1 MKTIS
6 LKNRII
12 LIISAIVLFTALFV
26 GISLK
31 FNADNN
37 QPRNMPGPELKVGR
51 YYVDGDT
58 SQYYLEVTK
67 EGTIQLKGVD
77 YLEYANWKHL
87 AANEQTPEKK
97 AAIQE
102 IANELSK
109 AYTYKTVYYPGTK
122 ETLVF
127 TSWEEDKNGCIG
139 GTGYAY
145 VDENTLRGGS
155 RDIFIFAS
163 EDEIAKGVIESDK
176 VTRTVDAVKE

>member
-12 LIISAIVLFTALFV
+12 LIISTIVLFTALFV

-31 FNADNN
+31 VNADNN

-58 SQYYLEVTK
+58 NQYYLEVTK

-77 YLEYANWKHL
+77 YLEYANWKQL
-87 AANEQTPEKK
+87 STNEQTPEAK
-97 AAIQE
+97 AAVQE
-102 IANELSK
+102 YADELSK
-109 AYTYKTVYYPGTK
+109 AYTYKTVYYPGMKLTAV
-122 ETLVF
+122 L

-139 GTGYAY
+139 GTGYDY
-145 VDENTLRGGS
+145 IDENTLKRGSGE
-155 RDIFIFAS
+155 IFIFAS
-163 EDEIAKGVIESDK
+163 ENEIAKDVVKSDK
-176 VTRTVDAVKE
+176 VTRIVDAVKE